1 MDSRH
6 DPDTTIVAEAV
17 QGYRGPDAQ
26 RLTEVCHALT
36 ATLLR
41 KNHDYG
47 AAVWQEPVLC
57 PGMSARSAILVRM
70 SDKIGRLRKLLAS
83 GDPQVAESIDDTLAD
98 LAGYCLLEL
107 ANPNRTEGVQP

>member
-1 MDSRH
+1 MDSQLNH
-6 DPDTTIVAEAV
+6 DFSIIDDATR
-17 QGYRGPDAQ
+17 GCRGPDAQ
-26 RLTEVCHALT
+26 RLAEYCHALT

-47 AAVWQEPVLC
+47 AAVWQEPILC
-57 PGMSARSAILVRM
+57 PGMATRSAILVRM

-83 GDPQVAESIDDTLAD
+83 NDPQVAESIDDTLAD

-107 ANPNRTEGVQP
+107 ANPNRVQGGPG